1 MARLINTLMIYV
13 TNIISDTIWF
23 LNPKWLEGDKSIA
36 LLKIKIENFDSAD
49 FQETGSNMGSELEK
63 DARSFFG
70 GQHHIFLEPCIVI
83 VIVTKSSPRLSF
95 ELLLRGPD
103 CEDKEPEYT
112 GCQ

>member
-1 MARLINTLMIYV
+1 MRRSLGLLPNNEANKLIA
-13 TNIISDTIWF
+13 S
-23 LNPKWLEGDKSIA
+23 
-36 LLKIKIENFDSAD
+36 LKIKIENSNTAD

-70 GQHHIFLEPCIVI
+70 GLHHIFLEPYIVI

-95 ELLLRGPD
+95 ELLFRGSD
-103 CEDKEPEYT
+103 CEDKEPEHT